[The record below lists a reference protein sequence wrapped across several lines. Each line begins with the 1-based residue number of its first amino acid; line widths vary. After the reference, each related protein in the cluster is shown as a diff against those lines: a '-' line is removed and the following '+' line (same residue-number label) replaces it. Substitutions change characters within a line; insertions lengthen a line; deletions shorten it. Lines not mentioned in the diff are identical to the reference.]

1 MKDFPSKPKYPAIN
15 SAIQQALLIS
25 AATTQTCSSS
35 PEKPAPAYGKAS
47 KQVMVPDFDALADSG
62 FVRLP
67 SLLLLFACSRATI
80 WRWVKAGKLP
90 APKKLSHRVTAWN
103 VGELRLVLSA
113 YMKEEAA

>member
-1 MKDFPSKPKYPAIN
+1 MKVFPSKPKSSALA
-15 SAIQQALLIS
+15 SAIQQALLNS
-25 AATTQTCSSS
+25 AATSQTCSSS
-35 PEKPAPAYGKAS
+35 PEMPAPTYGKAS
-47 KQVMVPDFDALADSG
+47 KQVKLPDWDSLSDSG

-67 SLLLLFACSRATI
+67 HLLLLFACSRATI

-103 VGELRLVLSA
+103 VGELRLVLSS